1 MTGILQKTLM
11 TQKEVLI
18 ESEGLLVRTKSI
30 REDLEFRIRFEEL
43 GFDMVKKRIKTANF
57 PFYFFLAFDLLY
69 VCLLMQAIISK
80 APFQQQLFWLGALLV
95 FVIFTIGA
103 YYNRNKDV
111 IYLTGGSKVLE
122 LMAAKPDA
130 ATVTLFIA
138 AVHQAMRQHYKIKYT
153 RFDADTTYEM
163 KVHQLKWLK
172 EMKVL
177 TEEEYS
183 AWLQTIKTDQI
194 IGF

>member
-1 MTGILQKTLM
+1 MTEILQKTLT

-18 ESEGLLVRTKSI
+18 ESEGIFVRSKSI

-43 GFDMVKKRIKTANF
+43 GFDTVRKRIKTANF

-69 VCLLMQAIISK
+69 VYLLIQAMISK
-80 APFQQQLFWLGALLV
+80 APFQQQLFWLGALLF

-103 YYNRNKDV
+103 YCSRNKDV
-111 IYLTGGSKVLE
+111 IYLTGGSQVLE
-122 LMAAKPDA
+122 LLATKPDA
-130 ATVTLFIA
+130 ATVTAFIA

-163 KVHQLKWLK
+163 KVQQLKWLK

-177 TEEEYS
+177 TDEEYS
-183 AWLQTIKTDQI
+183 TWLQTIKTDQI